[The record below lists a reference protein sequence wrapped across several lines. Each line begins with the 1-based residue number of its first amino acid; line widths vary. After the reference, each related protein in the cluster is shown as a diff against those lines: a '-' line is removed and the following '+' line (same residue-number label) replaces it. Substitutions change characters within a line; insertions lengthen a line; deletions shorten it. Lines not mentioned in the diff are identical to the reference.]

1 MSSSKVSA
9 PKAFVFDVFG
19 TVVNWR
25 QSLALSLQAEA
36 NSALTSI
43 QSSGEVNAL
52 IERVKSMTH
61 TDWEW
66 FASEWYSR
74 YINFAHS
81 AQPGVTD
88 FLLQEEV
95 HRRTLRLMI
104 PKYKLDGL
112 WNNQQLENLVFLW
125 HKLEAWPDSTDAIA
139 RLAKHGPVITL
150 SDGSVKLLQSLNET
164 NSLGFTE
171 IWGSDTWSAYK
182 PDPAVYE
189 GAVAKLGLEPHE
201 VALVAAHLGDL
212 WAAKKCGLKAFY
224 VERPFEERYSPEEIE
239 KAKRDGWVDMWVP
252 YGNGGLRGVADRLK

>member
-1 MSSSKVSA
+1 
-9 PKAFVFDVFG
+9 
-19 TVVNWR
+19 
-25 QSLALSLQAEA
+25 
-36 NSALTSI
+36 
-43 QSSGEVNAL
+43 
-52 IERVKSMTH
+52 
-61 TDWEW
+61 
-66 FASEWYSR
+66 
-74 YINFAHS
+74 
-81 AQPGVTD
+81 
-88 FLLQEEV
+88 
-95 HRRTLRLMI
+95 MI

-125 HKLEAWPDSTDAIA
+125 HKLEAWPDSADAIA

-164 NSLGFTE
+164 NNLGFSD

-189 GAVAKLGLEPHE
+189 GAVSKLGLEPHE

-239 KAKRDGWVDMWVP
+239 KAKRDDWVDMWVP
-252 YGNGGLRGVADRLK
+252 YGNGGLHGVADRL